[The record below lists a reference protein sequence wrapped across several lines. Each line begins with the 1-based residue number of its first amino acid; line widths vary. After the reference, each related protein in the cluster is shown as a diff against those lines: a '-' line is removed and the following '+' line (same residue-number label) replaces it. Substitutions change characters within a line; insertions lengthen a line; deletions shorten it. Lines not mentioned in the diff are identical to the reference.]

1 MWKKSFSC
9 FEKGMK
15 NFQAIEYSTNTSLL
29 VCNTGKLMR
38 ICAQAHCAVSAD
50 LSTGEF
56 FQEEA
61 LYLGTTTI

>member
-1 MWKKSFSC
+1 MKD
-9 FEKGMK
+9 FE
-15 NFQAIEYSTNTSLL
+15 AIEDSTNTSLL
-29 VCNTGKLMR
+29 LCNTGRLMR